1 MFLKTVLQ
9 RILDSLP
16 LSNPNFSEM
25 KEVEKKQAK
34 SHFSLNKEEMKLLST
49 ALLFYKKRVS
59 KKLTSQKLEKI
70 KNLDQRLYGF
80 IIELEKKDKVAV

>member
-9 RILDSLP
+9 KILDRVS
-16 LSNPNFSEM
+16 LSNVTFSELR
-25 KEVEKKQAK
+25 EVENSKAK

-70 KNLDQRLYGF
+70 KNLDQRLYSF
-80 IIELEKKDKVAV
+80 ITELEEKGKVAA